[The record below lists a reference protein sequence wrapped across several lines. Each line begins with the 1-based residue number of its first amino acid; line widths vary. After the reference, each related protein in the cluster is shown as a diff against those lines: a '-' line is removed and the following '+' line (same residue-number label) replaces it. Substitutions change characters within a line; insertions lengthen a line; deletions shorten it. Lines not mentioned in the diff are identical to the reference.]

1 MKMSKNKEKKFRV
14 SYYKTFK
21 EPATKTMIYVV
32 LIGIGYAYLYPL
44 LYMITSSFMSV
55 EDLVNPTVVWIP
67 TKLTLDNFVKAW
79 KVLEM
84 PKALWNSVYTSV
96 IPALAQ
102 SLITALIA
110 YGLSRFEFP
119 LKRFWIVLMLATFLI
134 PTQVT
139 LVTKYVL
146 FSTLRLTD
154 SIFATFLPAIFGQ
167 GIRSA
172 IFILLYLNFFNMLPK
187 AFDEAAEIDGANTFQ
202 IFYKIILP
210 LSLPAIVTTFIFSL
224 VWYWN
229 ETLLSGLLLGNKI
242 KTLPLELRDFVVRYA
257 VMFPTADGSA
267 ANRINEGIR
276 MAATMITILPLL
288 ITYLF
293 LQRQFVESLERT
305 GITGE

>member
-1 MKMSKNKEKKFRV
+1 
-14 SYYKTFK
+14 
-21 EPATKTMIYVV
+21 MIYVV

-67 TKLTLDNFVKAW
+67 TKFTLDNFVRAW

-84 PKALWNSVYTSV
+84 PKALWNSVYTSA

-154 SIFATFLPAIFGQ
+154 TIFATFLPAIFGQ

-187 AFDEAAEIDGANTFQ
+187 AIDEAAEIDGANTFQ
-202 IFYKIILP
+202 VFYKIILP

>member
-21 EPATKTMIYVV
+21 EPATKTIIYVV

-67 TKLTLDNFVKAW
+67 TKFTLDNFVRAW

-84 PKALWNSVYTSV
+84 PKALWNSVYTSA

-154 SIFATFLPAIFGQ
+154 TIFATFLPAIFGQ

-187 AFDEAAEIDGANTFQ
+187 AIDEAAEIDGANTFQ